1 MAKTYFISPAGI
13 ANHPHFVTPDTEGQY
28 ATGKFTS
35 KLIMTPDAAKP
46 LVDIIMKEAASHK
59 AGKACKLP
67 FKKETRKDGDNAVE
81 TGNIQFSV
89 SSKYAPAI
97 INPKTNKAIDLKKM
111 GSEFDIGRG
120 SRVKIA
126 GEVYSY
132 DKGLSLQMSQV
143 MLLDLVN
150 GRASVFGSDDDDSGT
165 FDGSD
170 YETDDEVTTTS
181 SFTESNVSGMGI

>member
-13 ANHPHFVTPDTEGQY
+13 VNHPHLVTPDTEGQY
-28 ATGKFTS
+28 ATGKFTT
-35 KLIMTPDAAKP
+35 KLILTPEAAKP
-46 LVDIIMKEAASHK
+46 LIDLIAKEAASHK

-67 FKKETRKDGDNAVE
+67 FKAETRKDGDGDPVK
-81 TGNIQFSV
+81 TGNVQFSM

-97 INPKTNKAIDLKKM
+97 INPKTNKALDLRKM
-111 GSEFDIGRG
+111 GDDFDIGRG
-120 SRVKIA
+120 SRVKVA

-150 GRASVFGSDDDDSGT
+150 GRASVFGDDDTDGT

-170 YETDDEVTTTS
+170 YESDNAPAAS
-181 SFTESNVSGMGI
+181 SFTESNVAAMGI